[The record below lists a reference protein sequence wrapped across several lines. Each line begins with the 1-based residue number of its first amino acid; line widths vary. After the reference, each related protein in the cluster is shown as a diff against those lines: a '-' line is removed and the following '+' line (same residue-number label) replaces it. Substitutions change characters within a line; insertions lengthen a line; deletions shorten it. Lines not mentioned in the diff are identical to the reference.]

1 MKSAIPQTIFLLA
14 GKTVKSLTTQEIA
27 KLIIQS
33 VIYTG
38 IIIGVLL
45 WGVKLYLGFTEVV
58 EWVPKFI
65 DTAID
70 DFIFWVAMKIGWVLI
85 PIFIPLVASFFD
97 EKTVSL
103 IQKDEYPVDSEG
115 QTISSISG
123 FIRTFRIFIVGLIL
137 NLLIIPI
144 IFLDTIRPLLKFI
157 PSFIMDNI
165 FLDVAVIAAPILYII
180 LNSFIFGI
188 EFFHIASAPHSEEH
202 AKEGYGLPVHLSI
215 FAAGAVVLF
224 LTLIP
229 IVNLIVPIIGIILM
243 VHLYHVL
250 IPQTEPTKETS
261 LMDREL

>member
-38 IIIGVLL
+38 IIIVVLL

-70 DFIFWVAMKIGWVLI
+70 DVIFWVAMKIGWVLI
-85 PIFIPLVASFFD
+85 TIFIPLVASFFD

-115 QTISSISG
+115 QTISSTSG
-123 FIRTFRIFIVGLIL
+123 LSERFEY
-137 NLLIIPI
+137 LL
-144 IFLDTIRPLLKFI
+144 
-157 PSFIMDNI
+157 SN
-165 FLDVAVIAAPILYII
+165 
-180 LNSFIFGI
+180 
-188 EFFHIASAPHSEEH
+188 
-202 AKEGYGLPVHLSI
+202 
-215 FAAGAVVLF
+215 
-224 LTLIP
+224 
-229 IVNLIVPIIGIILM
+229 
-243 VHLYHVL
+243 
-250 IPQTEPTKETS
+250 
-261 LMDREL
+261 